1 MISRSSIEENEL
13 RPPEELPQVDA
24 SDLVD
29 SELLTTAVKDMY
41 RQVAREE
48 ESELHFE
55 VGRQLAERLG
65 YTPALLD
72 DVPDGALASFAGVGH
87 HFDLAR
93 VERGDAVLDLGSG
106 SGTDS
111 FYAALQAGARGRV
124 VGVDFTDEQ
133 IGKATELAEAHGFD
147 QVEFVEGRI
156 EELPFADAT
165 FDLVISNGVINL
177 SPLKGRVFAEAA
189 RVLRSGGRLAVA
201 DIVSGKPLKEKTR
214 RNVDLW
220 AACVAGAIPRASYAE
235 AIEVAGLTVCAS
247 EQNNY
252 RFVSERALEACGTYE
267 IESVSFLA
275 SKG

>member
-1 MISRSSIEENEL
+1 M
-13 RPPEELPQVDA
+13 
-24 SDLVD
+24 
-29 SELLTTAVKDMY
+29 
-41 RQVAREE
+41 
-48 ESELHFE
+48 
-55 VGRQLAERLG
+55 
-65 YTPALLD
+65 
-72 DVPDGALASFAGVGH
+72 
-87 HFDLAR
+87 
-93 VERGDAVLDLGSG
+93 
-106 SGTDS
+106 
-111 FYAALQAGARGRV
+111 
-124 VGVDFTDEQ
+124 
-133 IGKATELAEAHGFD
+133 
-147 QVEFVEGRI
+147 
-156 EELPFADAT
+156 
-165 FDLVISNGVINL
+165 ISNGVINL

-247 EQNNY
+247 ERNSY